1 MSLRVDVLT
10 VFPGMVRTALG
21 EGMTRIAQ
29 EKGELELHCHDLRE
43 WTDDVHRSVDD
54 APYGGG
60 PGMVMKADPFF
71 RGVDELRASDAKP
84 ATVVL
89 LTPQGERLT
98 QALVDR
104 LASGERLIVLCG
116 RYEGIDERV
125 RALAD
130 VEVSLGDFVLSGG
143 EPAAIALVDA
153 VTRLLPGVLSNP
165 ESIESESFR
174 GGLLEYPQY
183 TRPREYRGMEVP
195 EVLLSGDHARVEAW
209 RHEQARER
217 TARRRPDLVGP

>member
-1 MSLRVDVLT
+1 MSIRIDVLT
-10 VFPGMVRTALG
+10 VFPDMVRSALG

-29 EKGELELHCHDLRE
+29 ERGELELLCHDLRE
-43 WTDDVHRSVDD
+43 WTDDLHRSVDD

-71 RGVDELRASDAKP
+71 KGVDEVRASDDRE

-98 QALVDR
+98 QELVDS
-104 LASGERLIVLCG
+104 LATRQRLIVLCG
-116 RYEGIDERV
+116 RYEGIDDRV
-125 RALAD
+125 RTLAD
-130 VEVSLGDFVLSGG
+130 AEVSLGDFVLSGG

-153 VTRLLPGVLSNP
+153 LTRLLPGVLSNP
-165 ESIESESFR
+165 ESVDSESFR

-183 TRPREYRGMEVP
+183 TRPRSFRGMDVP
-195 EVLLSGDHARVEAW
+195 EVLLSGDHARIKAW
-209 RHEQARER
+209 RDEQARER
-217 TARRRPDLVGP
+217 TAARRPDLVEP

>member
-1 MSLRVDVLT
+1 MSLRIDVLT
-10 VFPGMVRTALG
+10 VFPDMVRAALD

-71 RGVDELRASDAKP
+71 RGVDAVRASGDRP

-89 LTPQGERLT
+89 LTPQGVRLDQRLVDSLATQERL
-98 QALVDR
+98 L
-104 LASGERLIVLCG
+104 VLCG

-153 VTRLLPGVLSNP
+153 LTRLLPGVLSNP
-165 ESIESESFR
+165 ASVRSESFR

-183 TRPREYRGMEVP
+183 TRPRQYRGMEVP
-195 EVLLSGDHARVEAW
+195 EVLLSGDHARIEAW
-209 RHEQARER
+209 RDEQARER
-217 TARRRPDLVGP
+217 TATRRPDLVEP